1 MKYLEVTDLPGH
13 VSSALHQLRNVF
25 LVSGMIETH
34 PVYTITLYFLLCGHS
49 NVGCLHLIAM
59 FLGVKYDFNRA
70 ADGIRAGKARKHL
83 ALLNLHECLLQST
96 LRGLIVFKEHL
107 DLAGGVEFTFVVSE
121 SCAVPVGS
129 VHGLDE
135 SVAVDEGEQGHT
147 HPLVT
152 CTVHIDVEVS
162 RVEVDDLRG
171 WVR

>member
-34 PVYTITLYFLLCGHS
+34 PVYTITLYSLLCSHP
-49 NVGCLHLIAM
+49 NVWRLHLIAM
-59 FLGVKYDFNRA
+59 FLGVKYDFHRA

-96 LRGLIVFKEHL
+96 LRGLIVLKEYL
-107 DLAGGVEFTFVVSE
+107 DLARGVEFTFVVSE
-121 SCAVPVGS
+121 SGAVPVGS

-135 SVAVDEGEQGHT
+135 SVAVDEGEQGHA